1 MKVSY
6 AITAH
11 NEAAELKALLFRLG
25 SLIQDND
32 EIVVQLDTT
41 ATLEVSDVMRSYY
54 DSHADIGDRLKL
66 VVCPL
71 NNDFAAFKNNLK
83 QHCTGDYIFQI
94 DADEVPSV
102 HLLENMHA
110 LLESNPTVDMI
121 LVPRINTVSG
131 ITQEHIDAWG
141 WKVNEQGWINF
152 PDYQWRIYK
161 NHHKITWVNKVHER
175 LVGFTTHS
183 ALPAMEEY
191 CLSHPKTIER
201 QEKQNNFYAKL

>member
-1 MKVSY
+1 MKISY

-11 NEAAELKALLFRLG
+11 NEAAELKALLSHLA
-25 SLIQDND
+25 LYVKDTD

-41 ATLEVSDVMRSYY
+41 ATNEVKDVVLEFDVKII
-54 DSHADIGDRLKL
+54 HF
-66 VVCPL
+66 PL

-83 QHCTGDYIFQI
+83 QHCKGNYIFQI

-102 HLLENMHA
+102 FLLENIH
-110 LLESNPTVDMI
+110 EIVDSNPTVDMI

-131 ITQEHIDAWG
+131 ITKEHIDAWG
-141 WKVNEQGWINF
+141 WKLNEQGWINF

-161 NHHKITWVNKVHER
+161 NVGKITWVNKVHER

-183 ALPAMEEY
+183 ALPGMEEY
-191 CLSHPKTIER
+191 CLSHHKTIER
-201 QEKQNNFYAKL
+201 QEKQNNYYNTI